1 MSGARFEGAQTVT
14 SENHAQSRH
23 PPSRDVGGSVDYGVG
38 VELDNQGPPPP
49 FRRDAN
55 LSPDASHEL
64 EGALALQTQ
73 PQRSNG
79 RMMTQI
85 PEVGLCAQPL
95 YPLGSTVVSRTPLST
110 TRGENHAHMA
120 DLSSLN
126 HMGLDLL
133 TEPSIRHASDDA
145 LQRADNR

>member
-1 MSGARFEGAQTVT
+1 
-14 SENHAQSRH
+14 
-23 PPSRDVGGSVDYGVG
+23 VGGGIDCGLG
-38 VELDNQGPPPP
+38 VELDNRGPPPS

-79 RMMTQI
+79 RIETQI
-85 PEVGLCAQPL
+85 PEVGLSAQPL
-95 YPLGSTVVSRTPLST
+95 YPLGSTVVSRTLLST

-120 DLSSLN
+120 TLSSLN

-133 TEPSIRHASDDA
+133 TEASIGHASRRCLA
-145 LQRADNR
+145 AC